1 MSVVPFGGLELVT
14 EPGRVMVPRATS
26 LGLVE
31 RALSHIGD
39 EPAVVV
45 DVGTGSG
52 AVALAIAE
60 AAPRAL
66 VWATDIR
73 SEAVALARRNAL
85 RLGLGDRV
93 RVRRGDLLEPVPGRV
108 DVIVANLPYL
118 PWRERAFHPD
128 LAGEPEDAVF
138 ASGDGLALY
147 RRLIADA
154 PSHLVP
160 GGLVALQLRGKVV
173 TPLAA
178 SAAISSAA

>member
-1 MSVVPFGGLELVT
+1 VTVVPFGGLELVA
-14 EPGRVMVPRATS
+14 EPGRVMVPRPAS

-31 RALSHIGD
+31 RALTHIGD
-39 EPAVVV
+39 RPAVVV

-60 AAPRAL
+60 AAPRAV

-73 SEAVALARRNAL
+73 AEAVALARRNAL
-85 RLGLGDRV
+85 RLGLGERV

-118 PWRERAFHPD
+118 PRRERPLHPD
-128 LAGEPEDAVF
+128 LAGEPDDAVF
-138 ASGDGLALY
+138 AAGDGLGLY
-147 RRLIADA
+147 RRLIAEA
-154 PSHLVP
+154 PLHLVP
-160 GGLVALQLRGKVV
+160 GGLVAFQLRGKVV

>member
-1 MSVVPFGGLELVT
+1 VTAVPFGGLRLAT

-85 RLGLGDRV
+85 GLGLGDRV
-93 RVRRGDLLEPVPGRV
+93 RVRRGDLLDPVPGRV

-118 PWRERAFHPD
+118 PRRERALHPD

-138 ASGDGLALY
+138 ADGDGLGLY
-147 RRLIADA
+147 RRLIAEA
-154 PSHLVP
+154 PSRLAPH
-160 GGLVALQLRGKVV
+160 GLVALQLRGKIV
-173 TPLAA
+173 TPLSA